1 MKSEVIQSL
10 TDSFEA
16 DAQET
21 EGAVEFWLARD
32 LQHLLGYASPNTAW
46 IQSLIDTYKSKTYT
60 SKHIRP
66 LAVSPLNH
74 PESVP
79 TPWGFLIS
87 GPGIDASTLIL
98 EVNA

>member
-1 MKSEVIQSL
+1 MKTEVVQLLI
-10 TDSFEA
+10 DSFEA
-16 DAQET
+16 NAQET
-21 EGAVEFWLARD
+21 DGGVEFWLARD
-32 LQHLLGYASPNTAW
+32 LQHLLGYVSPNTVWVKA
-46 IQSLIDTYKSKTYT
+46 LIDTHKSKMYNPQ
-60 SKHIRP
+60 HIRP

-87 GPGIDASTLIL
+87 GPGIGASSLIP